1 VLGEFSSWWTGRML
15 EFVPESIRRRRR
27 DLMDALVLR
36 PAISA
41 ATSVTGFTISQRRR
55 RRERQIGYFEP
66 GQTDGATMA
75 KLSRARQRVVALR
88 LPAALLLRLRVKL
101 PLADEP
107 DLDSVLR
114 RQMDRITP
122 FRPDEIFWSWR
133 INRRDRARD
142 LLEVTICLVPRASL
156 EPGLTALAGAG
167 IAPTRLEIGQAGE
180 VSEVVTVP
188 PPASHARSGH
198 RAKVLLA
205 AFCGAL
211 AVVALVLPYVLQA
224 NDIAA
229 VNAAIVA
236 LEPGVAHAKALRQR
250 IDSNAASRDAIVTE
264 EARLGDVLQTLA
276 AVTGILPDD
285 TYLTRLTSRQH
296 RLTITGRS
304 AAAAGLIATLAA
316 DPAIRNPAFTGPV
329 TRIGTDTTDLF
340 VIRADLVP

>member
-1 VLGEFSSWWTGRML
+1 VLGEFGPWWAARML

-27 DLMDALVLR
+27 DLMDALVLE

-41 ATSVTGFTISQRRR
+41 TAAVTGFTVSQRRQ
-55 RRERQIGYFEP
+55 RRERPIGYFEP
-66 GQTDGATMA
+66 EQTGGADIA
-75 KLSRARQRVVALR
+75 KLSRARRVVALR
-88 LPAALLLRLRVKL
+88 LPATLLLRLRVKL

-142 LLEVTICLVPRASL
+142 LLEVTVCLVPRALL

-167 IAPTRLEIGQAGE
+167 ITPTRLEIGQAGE
-180 VSEVVTVP
+180 VSEVVNVP
-188 PPASHARSGH
+188 PPAGHTRSGH
-198 RAKVLLA
+198 RAKVLLV

-211 AVVALVLPYVLQA
+211 AVVALVLPFVLQA

-229 VNAAIVA
+229 ANAAIVA
-236 LEPGVAHAKALRQR
+236 LEPGVAHAGALRRR
-250 IDSNAASRDAIVTE
+250 IDGNAASRDAIAVE
-264 EARLGDVLQTLA
+264 EARLGDILQTLA
-276 AVTGILPDD
+276 AVTDVLPDD

-316 DPAIRNPAFTGPV
+316 DPAIRNPVFTGPV
-329 TRIGTDTTDLF
+329 TRIGNDTTDLF